1 MRTVQAEAIPETLKN
16 ILLVMVSSRAFI
28 DAESGEGAKVQGREV
43 WAWSWE
49 ILDRF
54 CPSLKED
61 ESFCASLA
69 TFGTNKEPIAG

>member
-1 MRTVQAEAIPETLKN
+1 MQAEAIPETLKN

-28 DAESGEGAKVQGREV
+28 DAESGEEAKVQGREV

-69 TFGTNKEPIAG
+69 TFGTNQEQIAR